1 MRWLF
6 LLPQKIW
13 ALRKPVERDRWLF
26 GHTGL
31 GMIIFAILVATIVP
45 LIIWGVACLIHGSKN
60 VPNILLGNYDLDNNQ
75 ITGRIIEND
84 SIVAKAVEDTVVH
97 HNSFWAVLS
106 QYTDPGNMPA
116 AVDGEGT
123 TLALICAAL
132 GIFCLSGFAV
142 SSFISFINRVT
153 ERWKKGLLRY
163 DWMFNNYV
171 VIIGCNEQT
180 ANIVKLSLKRTD
192 VDYVL
197 IQTRQ
202 DVEKMRMR
210 LDLSLD
216 RKEEEKIVFY
226 YAERTSIEDIESLH
240 LEKAKEIYILG
251 EDATAENE
259 EDHDAYNIDC
269 LENISKYMSK
279 DDVKIYRK
287 EKLNNENKIKCH
299 VNFEYQ
305 STFTAF
311 KATHIYRRLDKDIE
325 FIPFN
330 IHELWSKKVLV
341 DNFAIYPDGEKGKVK
356 VQRYLPIDG
365 NNGINYDSEKTVHI
379 VIVGMNQMG
388 TAFGMQTAL
397 LAHYPNFIRD
407 KKLRTTITF
416 IDDNAK
422 AEGDYLRGRFASL
435 FDLCRYKYV
444 VCPKDDMQNEGNHIE
459 DVPFTDPME
468 KGGRYD
474 HLGENFMDLQW
485 EFIQGNVAEDKIKD
499 YLISLTSNPNKIVT
513 IAICLNH
520 PQQAIATAL
529 YLPGTIFR
537 KGHQVLVYQKSSFD
551 LINKVAN
558 GELEWKRY
566 KNMYPFGMIEGCYMG
581 ESFDNTMAKLE
592 HFLYGF
598 IASKGHKK
606 REEILKDLINETQG
620 LKITIDEL
628 WDELGIVQKYAN
640 IDLADSIP
648 TKLRSIMGKDYHGYP
663 NEISKVI
670 NKDSILLK
678 RMAEAEHNR
687 WLTERLIMSFRPVD
701 KHETREEGVILKDW
715 SFFTNSTLTEKDRRR
730 EKRRLIEKNR
740 AHLDICSY
748 EKLKT
753 VDPNLLPNDE
763 NVIYYLPALL
773 RHCERMN
780 LETLLSASGR
790 DGELT
795 KIFKTLRYVKE
806 DKDSI
811 GHSFWMGEAPI
822 TEYQWNVVMNLG
834 QVQEK
839 GIKAQLPVVSKSKD
853 EIEDFL
859 TILRKK
865 TGLYFTLPSLK
876 EWEYAA
882 KKSTKEYLPDVDDK
896 SRETA
901 WKEYLH
907 YGDNKGCI
915 PVMALKDKQQNKLGL
930 YDMLGNVWE
939 WTRTDIEGQESCFYF
954 CGGSWRFKS
963 TECNLNKDYWK
974 TFWNSKLSSN
984 DIGFRVIW
992 KYEENCNIENIA
1004 NDDNNTIQVEEQ
1016 RKNFVNEW
1024 LDKNIKHVNGGFFV
1038 MGTENAETIQE
1049 LSHIYD
1055 GIDSFPFVKVSDF
1068 EISAIPVTQGL
1079 WNAVMKSNLKNN
1091 KSDHKGNTLPQTNV
1105 SWCEIVNVFFNEL
1118 YKISGKR
1125 FRLPT
1130 EAEWE
1135 YAAKGGNTNG
1145 LSEKLSLVFENKP
1158 KYDSVKDMWN
1168 EACKIMANHKK
1179 YNRFSGSDRSEDV
1192 AWTNESTTQHVG
1204 QKAANELGLY
1214 DMSGNVW
1221 EWCLDY
1227 YKIDFL
1233 KDCIKGNIE
1242 GYDGMEYQ
1250 TNGYVTN
1257 PVCSDQSYSAHV
1269 FKGGS
1274 WLFKDTECANVY
1286 KNYWIDDDEDNDLGF
1301 RIVLDNG
1308 VIDMNNFLNN

>member
-1 MRWLF
+1 
-6 LLPQKIW
+6 
-13 ALRKPVERDRWLF
+13 
-26 GHTGL
+26 
-31 GMIIFAILVATIVP
+31 
-45 LIIWGVACLIHGSKN
+45 
-60 VPNILLGNYDLDNNQ
+60 
-75 ITGRIIEND
+75 
-84 SIVAKAVEDTVVH
+84 
-97 HNSFWAVLS
+97 
-106 QYTDPGNMPA
+106 
-116 AVDGEGT
+116 
-123 TLALICAAL
+123 
-132 GIFCLSGFAV
+132 
-142 SSFISFINRVT
+142 
-153 ERWKKGLLRY
+153 
-163 DWMFNNYV
+163 
-171 VIIGCNEQT
+171 
-180 ANIVKLSLKRTD
+180 
-192 VDYVL
+192 
-197 IQTRQ
+197 
-202 DVEKMRMR
+202 
-210 LDLSLD
+210 
-216 RKEEEKIVFY
+216 
-226 YAERTSIEDIESLH
+226 
-240 LEKAKEIYILG
+240 
-251 EDATAENE
+251 
-259 EDHDAYNIDC
+259 
-269 LENISKYMSK
+269 
-279 DDVKIYRK
+279 
-287 EKLNNENKIKCH
+287 
-299 VNFEYQ
+299 
-305 STFTAF
+305 
-311 KATHIYRRLDKDIE
+311 
-325 FIPFN
+325 
-330 IHELWSKKVLV
+330 
-341 DNFAIYPDGEKGKVK
+341 
-356 VQRYLPIDG
+356 
-365 NNGINYDSEKTVHI
+365 
-379 VIVGMNQMG
+379 
-388 TAFGMQTAL
+388 
-397 LAHYPNFIRD
+397 
-407 KKLRTTITF
+407 
-416 IDDNAK
+416 
-422 AEGDYLRGRFASL
+422 
-435 FDLCRYKYV
+435 
-444 VCPKDDMQNEGNHIE
+444 
-459 DVPFTDPME
+459 
-468 KGGRYD
+468 
-474 HLGENFMDLQW
+474 
-485 EFIQGNVAEDKIKD
+485 
-499 YLISLTSNPNKIVT
+499 
-513 IAICLNH
+513 
-520 PQQAIATAL
+520 
-529 YLPGTIFR
+529 
-537 KGHQVLVYQKSSFD
+537 
-551 LINKVAN
+551 
-558 GELEWKRY
+558 
-566 KNMYPFGMIEGCYMG
+566 
-581 ESFDNTMAKLE
+581 
-592 HFLYGF
+592 
-598 IASKGHKK
+598 
-606 REEILKDLINETQG
+606 
-620 LKITIDEL
+620 
-628 WDELGIVQKYAN
+628 
-640 IDLADSIP
+640 
-648 TKLRSIMGKDYHGYP
+648 
-663 NEISKVI
+663 
-670 NKDSILLK
+670 
-678 RMAEAEHNR
+678 
-687 WLTERLIMSFRPVD
+687 
-701 KHETREEGVILKDW
+701 
-715 SFFTNSTLTEKDRRR
+715 
-730 EKRRLIEKNR
+730 
-740 AHLDICSY
+740 
-748 EKLKT
+748 
-753 VDPNLLPNDE
+753 
-763 NVIYYLPALL
+763 
-773 RHCERMN
+773 
-780 LETLLSASGR
+780 
-790 DGELT
+790 
-795 KIFKTLRYVKE
+795 
-806 DKDSI
+806 
-811 GHSFWMGEAPI
+811 MGEAPI

>member
-45 LIIWGVACLIHGSKN
+45 SIIWGVACLIHGSKN

-180 ANIVKLSLKRTD
+180 ANIVKLSLKHTD

-444 VCPKDDMQNEGNHIE
+444 VCQKDDMQNEGNHIE
-459 DVPFTDPME
+459 DVPFTDPMD

-620 LKITIDEL
+620 LKITID
-628 WDELGIVQKYAN
+628 
-640 IDLADSIP
+640 
-648 TKLRSIMGKDYHGYP
+648 KL
-663 NEISKVI
+663 
-670 NKDSILLK
+670 
-678 RMAEAEHNR
+678 
-687 WLTERLIMSFRPVD
+687 
-701 KHETREEGVILKDW
+701 
-715 SFFTNSTLTEKDRRR
+715 
-730 EKRRLIEKNR
+730 
-740 AHLDICSY
+740 
-748 EKLKT
+748 
-753 VDPNLLPNDE
+753 
-763 NVIYYLPALL
+763 
-773 RHCERMN
+773 
-780 LETLLSASGR
+780 
-790 DGELT
+790 
-795 KIFKTLRYVKE
+795 
-806 DKDSI
+806 
-811 GHSFWMGEAPI
+811 
-822 TEYQWNVVMNLG
+822 
-834 QVQEK
+834 
-839 GIKAQLPVVSKSKD
+839 
-853 EIEDFL
+853 
-859 TILRKK
+859 
-865 TGLYFTLPSLK
+865 LY
-876 EWEYAA
+876 
-882 KKSTKEYLPDVDDK
+882 
-896 SRETA
+896 
-901 WKEYLH
+901 
-907 YGDNKGCI
+907 
-915 PVMALKDKQQNKLGL
+915 
-930 YDMLGNVWE
+930 
-939 WTRTDIEGQESCFYF
+939 
-954 CGGSWRFKS
+954 
-963 TECNLNKDYWK
+963 
-974 TFWNSKLSSN
+974 
-984 DIGFRVIW
+984 
-992 KYEENCNIENIA
+992 
-1004 NDDNNTIQVEEQ
+1004 
-1016 RKNFVNEW
+1016 
-1024 LDKNIKHVNGGFFV
+1024 
-1038 MGTENAETIQE
+1038 
-1049 LSHIYD
+1049 
-1055 GIDSFPFVKVSDF
+1055 
-1068 EISAIPVTQGL
+1068 
-1079 WNAVMKSNLKNN
+1079 
-1091 KSDHKGNTLPQTNV
+1091 
-1105 SWCEIVNVFFNEL
+1105 
-1118 YKISGKR
+1118 
-1125 FRLPT
+1125 
-1130 EAEWE
+1130 
-1135 YAAKGGNTNG
+1135 
-1145 LSEKLSLVFENKP
+1145 
-1158 KYDSVKDMWN
+1158 
-1168 EACKIMANHKK
+1168 
-1179 YNRFSGSDRSEDV
+1179 
-1192 AWTNESTTQHVG
+1192 
-1204 QKAANELGLY
+1204 
-1214 DMSGNVW
+1214 
-1221 EWCLDY
+1221 
-1227 YKIDFL
+1227 
-1233 KDCIKGNIE
+1233 
-1242 GYDGMEYQ
+1242 
-1250 TNGYVTN
+1250 
-1257 PVCSDQSYSAHV
+1257 
-1269 FKGGS
+1269 
-1274 WLFKDTECANVY
+1274 
-1286 KNYWIDDDEDNDLGF
+1286 
-1301 RIVLDNG
+1301 
-1308 VIDMNNFLNN
+1308 